1 MNSGGLK
8 PQATGLRDTAG
19 VVSLIHFTAS
29 FTVLAARA
37 ELNIWA
43 ENAAHVENGLQL
55 VDELNHEWGPDGRLA
70 SLIHAAHGTPV
81 EVSWDTLLLL
91 VITDAAG
98 LTVDL
103 QNHSVT
109 RVGPVELPSA
119 EIRRGLIAELLLQE
133 LRDAGCPAG
142 TIAIGDYTSAIDGV
156 RPDELCH
163 RPTRT

>member
-1 MNSGGLK
+1 MNLGGLE
-8 PQATGLRDTAG
+8 PGTGPRDTAG

-43 ENAAHVENGLQL
+43 QNAVQVENGLQL

-70 SLIHAAHGTPV
+70 SLTHAVLSTPV
-81 EVSWDTLLLL
+81 DVSWDTLLLL
-91 VITDAAG
+91 AITGTTG

-109 RVGPVELPSA
+109 RVGPVELPSVEA
-119 EIRRGLIAELLLQE
+119 RRALIAELLLQE
-133 LRDAGCPAG
+133 LRDAGCPVG
-142 TIAIGDYTSAIDGV
+142 TIAVGDYNSAIDAAM
-156 RPDELCH
+156 PDELCH